1 MSPYF
6 RWNSEKNE
14 QLKRTRVVCFEQIVM
29 AVEKGGILSITK
41 HPNTGRY
48 PNQEIMSVVMDEYVF
63 IVPFVREED
72 GTFFL
77 KTIIPSRKA
86 TRGHTGGNDHE
97 TI

>member
-1 MSPYF
+1 VKINPYF

-14 QLKRTRVVCFEQIVM
+14 QLKSTRVICFEQIVM
-29 AVEKGGILSITK
+29 AVEKGGVLSITK
-41 HPNTGRY
+41 HPNANRY
-48 PNQEIMSVVMDEYVF
+48 PNQEIMSVVIDDYVF

-86 TRGHTGGNDHE
+86 TKGYAGEDE
-97 TI
+97 K